1 MKVDARWIT
10 GALQVGYSVLQVHY
24 SALRVDYQC
33 LCDWCSACHVGLAH
47 TVNEQRQ
54 GQGQGQGLCGQCQG
68 HAAYLGNQGLLYLQS
83 HAEHLVM
90 AREAKAA
97 EHKIHSIALIYT
109 T

>member
-68 HAAYLGNQGLLYLQS
+68 HAA
-83 HAEHLVM
+83 
-90 AREAKAA
+90 
-97 EHKIHSIALIYT
+97 
-109 T
+109 